1 MRMRKG
7 RRLIGFGYC
16 FRRLRMPVFIAAALL
31 AFCCLSGSATE
42 SKLHKLSLSTGKKTT
57 QATLSPEAKEPK
69 EVFKTVSAAIA
80 KYGDSARQV
89 WKARMSKVDKNMS
102 YPPSSLLWICLKEEK
117 QLLIFAKD
125 SHGRYRCLKNYPIIG
140 ASGTA
145 GPKLKEGDK
154 QVPEGFYL
162 IDGFRPNVIA
172 HLGLSVNYPN
182 QEDRAH
188 AKKEGRK
195 NLGGDILIHG
205 SKWST
210 GCLAMGN
217 QPIEELFVLTYD
229 TGCKNVEL
237 IFAPCNLLSKTPGL
251 NLPNEGDAKS
261 ITAFRKQPQWVESL
275 YLRLRNRL
283 KEFADDLPH

>member
-1 MRMRKG
+1 MRLRKG
-7 RRLIGFGYC
+7 RRLISFEYS
-16 FRRLRMPVFIAAALL
+16 FRRLPMPVFVAAGLL
-31 AFCCLSGSATE
+31 PFFCLLGSAAE
-42 SKLHKLSLSTGKKTT
+42 SKFDKLSLSTSKKSR
-57 QATLSPEAKEPK
+57 QSNSSPEAKEPK
-69 EVFKTVSAAIA
+69 QVFKTVSAAIA
-80 KYGDSARQV
+80 KYGDSAREV
-89 WKARMSKVDKNMS
+89 WKARLHSLDKNMS
-102 YPPSSLLWICLKEEK
+102 YPPSSLVWVCLKEEK

-188 AKKEGRK
+188 AKAEGRK

-217 QPIEELFVLTYD
+217 EPIEELFVLTYD
-229 TGCKNVEL
+229 TGYKNIEL
-237 IFAPCNLLSKTPGL
+237 VFAPCNLLSKAPSRE
-251 NLPNEGDAKS
+251 LPNSDKADSK
-261 ITAFRKQPQWVESL
+261 TALKEHPKWVEPL
-275 YLRLRNRL
+275 YERLRNRL
-283 KEFADDLPH
+283 KDYADDLPH